1 MRTSKLIAPSMV
13 ALIMSWTSAHAGPCA
28 REIDRVQSQL
38 DAKIEAT
45 AKVGKSGTE
54 SRAARLHHQPTP
66 ASIAAAESKLGE
78 GAGQQTA
85 LAGLAR
91 AREADLANNAPA
103 CKRALA
109 ESQQAI
115 GR

>member
-1 MRTSKLIAPSMV
+1 
-13 ALIMSWTSAHAGPCA
+13 MSSTSALAGPCA
-28 REIDRVQSQL
+28 RAIDRMQSQL

-45 AKVGKSGTE
+45 AKAGKFATE

-66 ASIAAAESKLGE
+66 ASIAAAEGRLGE
-78 GAGQQTA
+78 GSGTQAA

-91 AREADLANNAPA
+91 AREADRANNAPA

-109 ESQQAI
+109 ESQRAI